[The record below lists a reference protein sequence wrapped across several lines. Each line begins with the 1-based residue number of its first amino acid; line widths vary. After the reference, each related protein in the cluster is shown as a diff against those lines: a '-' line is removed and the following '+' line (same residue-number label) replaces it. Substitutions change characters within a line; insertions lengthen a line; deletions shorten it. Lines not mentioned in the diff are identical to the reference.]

1 MKQGG
6 PMKRAAQRNEAAT
19 TLICSQFVYKIN
31 IILFEIF
38 SIFSWQDEFIYVI
51 LIRDSLVPETV
62 IGTSYNCRDL

>member
-1 MKQGG
+1 
-6 PMKRAAQRNEAAT
+6 MKRAAQRNEAAT